1 MMGEKQAENYD
12 VESIGARV
20 REYMESHDMSQ
31 ERFAKLA
38 GMSGGTL
45 SQFLKGQVKG
55 KPDRQAR
62 RILAVLEAEEDREIA
77 RTTVREPEIV
87 RTATMETIWNGFR
100 YATSRNDI
108 VVVYG
113 YPGLGKT
120 CAIRKWTEEHAS
132 SVSITASPNIKTGR
146 DIMEELLE
154 AMGRKAEG
162 RNKLLEKNIIRA
174 LKDSNRA
181 IIIDEAHF
189 LRLEGLETLR
199 RIYDATNC
207 PIILAG
213 NNKIMDMITERNKTV
228 TGQFFS
234 RAVRIALDPTVL
246 MEDVEAVLLQN
257 GVEIDDECLDEL
269 HKVANEIGGLR
280 VMTKLFLFAWTL
292 ANEDESP
299 ITIDHIQRAKKVII
313 SV

>member
-1 MMGEKQAENYD
+1 METVAYD
-12 VESIGARV
+12 IESIADRV
-20 REYMESHDMSQ
+20 RQYIEDHEGMSQ
-31 ERFAKLA
+31 EKFAKLA

-45 SQFLKGQVKG
+45 SMFLKNQCKG
-55 KPDRQAR
+55 NVERTAK
-62 RILAVLEAEEDREIA
+62 RILAVLESEEDREFA
-77 RTTVREPEIV
+77 KTTVREPEIV
-87 RTATMETIWNGFR
+87 RTSIMEKIWLGLT
-100 YATSRNDI
+100 YANSRNDI

-120 CAIRKWTEEHAS
+120 CALKKWVDEHAS
-132 SVSITASPNIKTGR
+132 SLFITASPNIKTGR
-146 DIMEELLE
+146 DIMEEILE
-154 AMGRKAEG
+154 AMSRKAEG

-174 LKDSNRA
+174 LKGTNRA

-207 PIILAG
+207 PLILAG

-234 RAVRIALDPTVL
+234 RAVRIALEPVVTI
-246 MEDVEAVLLQN
+246 EDIEQIVLQN
-257 GVEIDDECLDEL
+257 GVDLDDECIDEL
-269 HKVANEIGGLR
+269 YKVANEIGSLR

-292 ANEDESP
+292 ANEEGLP
-299 ITIDHIQRAKKVII
+299 ITIDHIRRAKGVII